1 MKISEAGLDLIKSH
15 EGFRSDAYLCP
26 AGVWTI
32 GYGHT
37 GDVEEGQSVTE
48 EEAEELLLQDVAFAE
63 DAVNSLVEV
72 ELSQQMFD
80 ALVCFVYN
88 VGVGAFEQ
96 STLLRLLNQG
106 QKEEAAEQFLR
117 WNKAGGKELA
127 GLTRRR
133 EAERDLFLS

>member
-1 MKISEAGLDLIKSH
+1 MQISQAGLDLIKSF
-15 EGFRSDAYLCP
+15 EGFEPEAYLCP

-37 GDVEEGQSVTE
+37 GDVVEGQSVTE

-63 DAVNSLVEV
+63 DTVNSLVEV

-106 QKEEAAEQFLR
+106 QMEEAAEQFLR

-133 EAERDLFLS
+133 EAERALFLS

>member
-1 MKISEAGLDLIKSH
+1 MKISEAGLGLIKSH

-48 EEAEELLLQDVAFAE
+48 EEAEELLLQDVDFAE

-88 VGVGAFEQ
+88 VGVSAFEQ
-96 STLLRLLNQG
+96 STLLRFLNQG
-106 QKEEAAEQFLR
+106 QMEEAAEQFLR

>member
-1 MKISEAGLDLIKSH
+1 MKISEVGLDLIKSH

-80 ALVCFVYN
+80 ALVCFIYN

-96 STLLRLLNQG
+96 STLLRFLNQG
-106 QKEEAAEQFLR
+106 QMEEAAEQFLR
-117 WNKAGGKELA
+117 WNKAGGKELT